1 VKRQGKATYTKHK
14 TQTKETNHDAWM
26 NANPKWKG
34 VNGKWDEGD
43 KWMQMQSGNATS
55 GNAMAMSGWKG
66 CDQWKLDNM
75 NG

>member
-1 VKRQGKATYTKHK
+1 
-14 TQTKETNHDAWM
+14 M

-55 GNAMAMSGWKG
+55 GNAMAMSG
-66 CDQWKLDNM
+66 
-75 NG
+75 